1 MTRAFLSPASISG
14 TLVINTTGSSQA
26 LQLVG
31 YANRGGTGY
40 HDFLIATNTYSGATN
55 PSKNFRIS
63 SAGELQI
70 INDAYNSNIFN
81 LTDDGILTVPKI
93 SAGGSTGTSG
103 QVLQSTG
110 SGLQWAS
117 LGGSGTVT
125 SITAGTGLTGGTI
138 TSSGTLAIDTTV
150 VPQLGAANS
159 FTAQQTIAPT
169 STSVVP
175 LTVNAPASTTSDV
188 LNVNINGTK
197 YLWVDKYGNTFQ
209 GSGTIGNATALGARL
224 GIYTNG
230 PSVVGMI
237 VKGAPSQT
245 SDLVQYQNSSG
256 TTLAKIDYLGNLTA
270 TKFVT
275 TSGTSSQFV
284 KGDGSLDSSTYLT
297 TGTAASTYSPIAGS
311 TSLVTTGT
319 VTTGTWSGLFGS
331 VSGANLTN
339 LTAGNL
345 TGTIPSTV
353 LGNSTNYIGTTA
365 IALNRA
371 SGSQTLTGISIDG
384 NAATATKLQTA
395 RLINSVSFDGSADI
409 TIKAVNPNALTIG
422 TGLSG
427 SSYDG
432 SGAVTVA
439 IDSTV
444 ATLTGVQ
451 TLTNKTLT
459 VPVIDNINAVS
470 ATGTTATLFPNV
482 TTGALAIGAG
492 ITTGTVNIAAVGTGA
507 NTINIGNTN
516 STVTINGNLTVT
528 GTTETINSSTL
539 LVQDKNIEIGK
550 VATPSDSTANGG
562 GMLLYG
568 TTNKTLQW
576 QSSTSSWLSSEH
588 FDLASGKTYHIAGT
602 TVLTP
607 TQVLGRTPGGT
618 TAGDI
623 ATIDATQTL
632 TNKAISGSSN
642 TLTNIANSSL
652 TNSSITLGTTSV
664 SLGGT
669 TLTLSGLT
677 SVTATSHITSG
688 GTSSQFVKGDGSLDS
703 STYLTTGTAAS
714 TYSPIAGSSS
724 ITTLGTIT
732 SGSFPAANIAAGS
745 LSTGVVPTAASVTSA
760 ASGLGYTGMPQN
772 LQPVVGSTY
781 TLIASDAG
789 KHIYFNANCTLTVP
803 ANASVAFPVG
813 TSIALVAASGVTVT
827 VSITSDTL
835 MQAGTGATGSRTLAP
850 YGMATLLKVAATTWM
865 ISGNGLT

>member
-1 MTRAFLSPASISG
+1 VTRAFLSSANVAG
-14 TLVINTTGSSQA
+14 TLVINTTGISQA

-40 HDFLIATNTYSGATN
+40 HDFLIVTNTYSGATN
-55 PSKNFRIS
+55 PSKNFRVNS
-63 SAGELQI
+63 TGDLQI
-70 INDAYNSNIFN
+70 INDAYSANIFN
-81 LTDDGILTVPKI
+81 LTDAGVLSVPKI
-93 SAGGSTGTSG
+93 SAGGTTGTSG

-117 LGGSGTVT
+117 VGGSGTVT

-150 VPQLGAANS
+150 VPRLG
-159 FTAQQTIAPT
+159 
-169 STSVVP
+169 
-175 LTVNAPASTTSDV
+175 
-188 LNVNINGTK
+188 
-197 YLWVDKYGNTFQ
+197 VDNTF
-209 GSGTIGNATALGARL
+209 T
-224 GIYTNG
+224 
-230 PSVVGMI
+230 
-237 VKGAPSQT
+237 
-245 SDLVQYQNSSG
+245 
-256 TTLAKIDYLGNLTA
+256 GNLTA
-270 TKFVT
+270 PKFI
-275 TSGTSSQFV
+275 TSGGTSSQFV
-284 KGDGSLDSSTYLT
+284 KGDGTLDSSTYLT

-311 TSLVTTGT
+311 SSLTTTGT
-319 VTTGTWSGLFGS
+319 ITTGTWSGLFGA

-353 LGNSTNYIGTTA
+353 LGNSTHYIGTTS

-371 SGSQTLTGISIDG
+371 SASQSLTGVSIDG

-459 VPVIDNINAVS
+459 VPVIDNINAAS

-492 ITTGTVNIAAVGTGA
+492 ITTGTVNIAAVGTYA

-618 TAGDI
+618 TGGDI

-724 ITTLGTIT
+724 ITTVGTIT

-772 LQPVVGSTY
+772 LQPAVGSTY

-813 TSIALVAASGVTVT
+813 TSIALVAASSVTVT
-827 VSITSDTL
+827 VSITSDIL